1 MYKIKNNK
9 ILGINLSHK
18 VNNLYA
24 ENNKTLMKEIFKNTN
39 VWKESPCS
47 WFGRPN

>member
-24 ENNKTLMKEIFKNTN
+24 ENNKTLMKEIKGMNMERYLVFIDWNT
-39 VWKESPCS
+39 
-47 WFGRPN
+47 

>member
-24 ENNKTLMKEIFKNTN
+24 ENNKTLMKEINGMNMERYLVFIDWNT
-39 VWKESPCS
+39 
-47 WFGRPN
+47 